1 MSYLEGDNFI
11 KIQTYTLNKVFE
23 ELNKNLLQY
32 CVLRNFEKLPEYIGN
47 DIDLLISK
55 KEINPISDIIIRI
68 MNENDFIVS
77 KKIERFGHLGLYF
90 SHTRYKETIIFDL
103 LSRNLKIW
111 YEYADS
117 EYILSNLIPY
127 KNFYIPPQGSILYT
141 VLFKDLLTYGYVRS
155 KNNSLLENINE
166 NDKESFILTGKNFFS
181 LNLLQEVFEGL
192 KKNKIKTSKKKL
204 FFELQFKIKLK
215 NVYRYMYFRVKEIIG
230 K

>member
-1 MSYLEGDNFI
+1 M
-11 KIQTYTLNKVFE
+11 
-23 ELNKNLLQY
+23 
-32 CVLRNFEKLPEYIGN
+32 
-47 DIDLLISK
+47 
-55 KEINPISDIIIRI
+55 
-68 MNENDFIVS
+68 
-77 KKIERFGHLGLYF
+77 
-90 SHTRYKETIIFDL
+90 TIIFDL